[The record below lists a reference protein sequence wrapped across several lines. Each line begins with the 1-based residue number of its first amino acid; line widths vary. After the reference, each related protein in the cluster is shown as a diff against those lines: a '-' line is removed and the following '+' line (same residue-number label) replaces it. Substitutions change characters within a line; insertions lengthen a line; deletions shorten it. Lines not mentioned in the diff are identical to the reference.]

1 MSDVLPMDIGVEC
14 FDDEEYGGGEG
25 DRGGGREL
33 GQGKD
38 ENLEEEETEKSTDV
52 AQAGVTA
59 GEAQLET
66 KASVENEE
74 GGWLDVVLPRLTK
87 LPAVTTR
94 VFRCADP
101 HQRGITVELFEGVCG
116 GGGGKLLVYHLFVYF
131 TPVPSFCLSFLFAFF
146 EKFKCYPH
154 VLVLTL
160 QFFQLLQ
167 LTLLL
172 HLFYFLVLIPA

>member
-101 HQRGITVELFEGVCG
+101 HQRGITVELFEGVWG
-116 GGGGKLLVYHLFVYF
+116 GGASY
-131 TPVPSFCLSFLFAFF
+131 LSIIYS
-146 EKFKCYPH
+146 C
-154 VLVLTL
+154 
-160 QFFQLLQ
+160 
-167 LTLLL
+167 TLLL
-172 HLFYFLVLIPA
+172 FRPSAFLFFLPFLKNSSATLMF